1 MDIIFAQLGW
11 LTTNSALL
19 ATASLVALAIILWE
33 WRLALVS
40 LLAAQ
45 ISVVTLAVREFG
57 VASEWGMVQ
66 VVVMALCCMILAI
79 SAGQRPGG
87 HRMYLAGSTFLRAT
101 ALALILLTGYLFQF
115 DATLPLLD
123 GRTTQLFAWL
133 AVSALLMLGLGDSAL
148 FSAVGLLQWSIVA
161 QAVVEVLLRLP
172 GLVSVIGVLELMIAL
187 ACSYLILTES
197 ISLARP
203 TVVATDVD
211 PRSRIQLAGQ
221 VQRAEAARRTGEFA
235 ALPITEPF
243 TGRPASDRP
252 TSNRIPLPS
261 PASNGG
267 VGTPN
272 PLHSEARGGQR
283 AGESTGERVVNARP
297 AQPQ

>member
-45 ISVVTLAVREFG
+45 ISVATLAVREFG
-57 VASEWGMVQ
+57 VASEWGVVQ

-123 GRTTQLFAWL
+123 GRTTQLFTWL

-243 TGRPASDRP
+243 TGRPASGRP

-267 VGTPN
+267 VGTPT
-272 PLHSEARGGQR
+272 PPRSEARGGQR
-283 AGESTGERVVNARP
+283 AGESTGERAVNARP